1 MEMQSAAREH
11 LKITTVVMG
20 TVRWDLAALGLGC
33 EGFYVEKT
41 EDRAGA
47 DARSTEEPAVAR
59 VKTNRAAVP
68 SLLDG
73 RMRSRAASAPRRLG
87 VLAPDAGGFH
97 ECVRPGGSVRRKS
110 TQ

>member
-1 MEMQSAAREH
+1 MEMQSAAREP

-20 TVRWDLAALGLGC
+20 TVRWDLAASGLGC

-47 DARSTEEPAVAR
+47 DARSAKEPGGAC
-59 VKTNRAAVP
+59 VKTNRDAVP
-68 SLLDG
+68 SLFDG
-73 RMRSRAASAPRRLG
+73 RVRLQRLVGSMISR
-87 VLAPDAGGFH
+87 PDAGSSH
-97 ECVRPGGSVRRKS
+97 ERVRSGGSVRRKS

>member
-1 MEMQSAAREH
+1 MEMQSAAREP

-20 TVRWDLAALGLGC
+20 MVRWDLAASGLGC

-47 DARSTEEPAVAR
+47 DARSAKEPGGVR
-59 VKTNRAAVP
+59 EDQSR
-68 SLLDG
+68 
-73 RMRSRAASAPRRLG
+73 RRSISPRRPGAASAPRRLED
-87 VLAPDAGGFH
+87 LTPDAGSSH
-97 ECVRPGGSVRRKS
+97 ERVRPGGSVRRKS